1 MFNVCWGGHLTQRFV
16 QLKTNSG
23 KIHGMDVSMQWE
35 RYLGWYGMTTK
46 HQVWDRT
53 HDQIQAYQL
62 PYGIAIS
69 SFSGAVF
76 G

>member
-1 MFNVCWGGHLTQRFV
+1 MFNVCLGGHLTQRFV

-35 RYLGWYGMTTK
+35 RCLGWYGMTTK
-46 HQVWDRT
+46 HQTWDQT
-53 HDQIQAYQL
+53 QAYQL
-62 PYGIAIS
+62 PYGIATS

>member
-46 HQVWDRT
+46 HQVWD
-53 HDQIQAYQL
+53 
-62 PYGIAIS
+62 
-69 SFSGAVF
+69 
-76 G
+76 